1 MNWLI
6 NLFKSVIG
14 PTAVMAAGT
23 MGAGAVASFILAGA
37 WFRYELLWVM
47 LIMLPVFVVAVDSSS
62 RIGALNHEHGMFSLI
77 CQQVHPGIAWL
88 LLAVNIPV
96 HLLIIMGQMSV
107 MTSSVLSLFGFYP
120 PQANAAAQSIQAY
133 LWAEV
138 LLSLV
143 CAGGILWL
151 ILSQGYERMQ
161 KAMSLLMVLM
171 FACFFIVALRGFS
184 EIADIIKGF
193 MPSIPADLPIP
204 GTDGWRLANTSMIA
218 IVGSALAPAALLGMP
233 YLSTDAQADASTLK
247 QDFHKSLLN
256 LGLIFGCYA
265 SFIIIAGGYA
275 LYPLQHHAQIDTV
288 HEASN
293 VLVHAFPGSIAGIG
307 PLIFS
312 LGVIMAA
319 MTTMIVAAQ
328 FCTYFCLDMFKQP
341 WRFSAD
347 NKPYHY
353 LLASFLMIP
362 ALLTP
367 FWSFPALLKVVLL
380 MGVNVIVIPLV
391 FIIVLYMLNQTSV
404 VQHHRAEWWRN
415 LIILAG
421 LVLSLVLATENVQ
434 DYIAD

>member
-1 MNWLI
+1 MNWFI
-6 NLFKSVIG
+6 NLFKSIIG

-23 MGAGAVASFILAGA
+23 MGAGAIASFILAGA
-37 WFRYELLWVM
+37 WFRYELLWVL
-47 LIMLPVFVVAVDSSS
+47 LIMLPVFVVAIDSSS
-62 RIGALNHEHGMFSLI
+62 RIGALNHEQGMFSLI
-77 CQQVHPGIAWL
+77 CQHVHPGFAWL

-96 HLLIIMGQMSV
+96 HVLIIMGQMSV

-120 PQANAAAQSIQAY
+120 PETNATAQSIQAY
-133 LWAEV
+133 LWTEV

-143 CAGGILWL
+143 CASGILWL
-151 ILSQGYERMQ
+151 ILSQGYARMQ

-171 FACFFIVALRGFS
+171 FVCFFIVALRGFS
-184 EIADIIKGF
+184 EIVDIIKGF
-193 MPSIPADLPIP
+193 IPSIPADLPVP
-204 GTDGWRLANTSMIA
+204 DTGGLRLTNTSMIA

-233 YLSTDAQADASTLK
+233 YLSTDANADASTLK

-265 SFIIIAGGYA
+265 SFVIIAGGYA
-275 LYPLQHHAQIDTV
+275 LYPLKNHAQIDTV
-288 HEASN
+288 HEASK
-293 VLVHAFPGSIAGIG
+293 VMVHAFPESIAGIG

-312 LGVIMAA
+312 LGVFMAA

-328 FCTYFCLDMFKQP
+328 FCTYFCLDMFKQS
-341 WRFSAD
+341 WRFSSD
-347 NKPYHY
+347 NKLYHY

-391 FIIVLYMLNQTSV
+391 FIIILYMLNQTKV
-404 VQHHRAEWWRN
+404 IKNHKAEWWRN
-415 LIILAG
+415 FIIILG
-421 LVLSLVLATENVQ
+421 LILSLVLAAENVQ
-434 DYIAD
+434 NYIMN